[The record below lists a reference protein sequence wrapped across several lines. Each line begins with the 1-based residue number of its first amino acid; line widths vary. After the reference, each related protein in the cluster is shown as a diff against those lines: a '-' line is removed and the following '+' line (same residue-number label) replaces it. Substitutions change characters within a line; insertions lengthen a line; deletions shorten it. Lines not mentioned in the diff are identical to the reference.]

1 MSFDPE
7 VKVGQ
12 IRVFA
17 DAKEPLVALILES
30 RGLAGFRIV
39 PVSPYRVPANDRE
52 IVVGER
58 VFQLWNVCTLPRG
71 FVERSWIADTL
82 AAEDVGRIC
91 QAIAEKGSLPAKLG
105 EYERRHLVSNAV
117 FLRHSAE
124 CRKAPVALWRSYGG
138 WSIAAAVVIG
148 LGVAWMLMRDDAE
161 PVGTPQVI
169 TVRMERPQRYPELVE
184 NEKEPPEPPV
194 PVPEVEVKVS
204 PLEPPQVAK
213 VEPAPDVREAPRVE
227 KLAAAKAKARLKP
240 LAQNAVVAGR
250 KDAGA
255 REPEVVRTLEWLK
268 KTQKSDGSWGEKPLK
283 DTALAVLALM
293 AHGETADSATYG
305 KTLVNGVRFLAEAK
319 LDGHKRGEVQI
330 VACALCGASAA
341 VRNPNVRTAAERA
354 LATIGDN
361 RSVEAGRD
369 WRGLLVDLATP
380 VASSTSR
387 AINVAVGRSEKD
399 EVADAC
405 VLVLRL
411 LSLSTASRTKL

>member
-1 MSFDPE
+1 MSFEPE

-52 IVVGER
+52 TVVGER
-58 VFQLWNVCTLPRG
+58 VFQLWNVCTMPKG
-71 FVERSWIADTL
+71 FVERSWVADAL
-82 AAEDVGRIC
+82 AAEAVGRIR

-105 EYERRHLVSNAV
+105 EYERRHLVSNAT
-117 FLRHSAE
+117 FLRHSVE
-124 CRKAPVALWRSYGG
+124 CRKAPVAVWRSYGG

-148 LGVAWMLMRDDAE
+148 LGVAWLLMQEDVE
-161 PVGTPQVI
+161 PEGAPQVI

-194 PVPEVEVKVS
+194 PVPEVEG
-204 PLEPPQVAK
+204 PRIEAPRIAK
-213 VEPAPDVREAPRVE
+213 VEPAPDVRKAPE
-227 KLAAAKAKARLKP
+227 IGKMAPAAEARLKP
-240 LAQNAVVAGR
+240 LRSDAVVAGKR
-250 KDAGA
+250 NAGA

-268 KTQKSDGSWGEKPLK
+268 KTQQGDGSWGEKPLK

-293 AHGETADSATYG
+293 AHGETADSAAYG
-305 KTLVNGVRFLAEAK
+305 KTLVGGVRFLAEAK
-319 LDGHKRGEVQI
+319 LDGQGRGEVQI

-354 LATIGDN
+354 LAAIGDN

-380 VASSTSR
+380 VAPSTSR
-387 AINVAVGRSEKD
+387 ATNVAAGTSEKD

-411 LSLSTASRTKL
+411 LSE

>member
-1 MSFDPE
+1 MSFDRE

-52 IVVGER
+52 AVVGER
-58 VFQLWNVCTLPRG
+58 VFQLWNVCTMPRG

-82 AAEDVGRIC
+82 AAEDVGRVR

-105 EYERRHLVSNAV
+105 EYERRHLVSNAT

-124 CRKAPVALWRSYGG
+124 CRKAPVAVWRSYGG

-148 LGVAWMLMRDDAE
+148 LGVAWMLIRDDAE
-161 PVGTPQVI
+161 PVGSPQVI

-194 PVPEVEVKVS
+194 PLPEVEG
-204 PLEPPQVAK
+204 PRPELPRIAK
-213 VEPAPDVREAPRVE
+213 VEPAPEVRKAPE
-227 KLAAAKAKARLKP
+227 IGKMALAAEARLRP
-240 LAQNAVVAGR
+240 LRSDAVVAGKR
-250 KDAGA
+250 NAGV

-268 KTQKSDGSWGEKPLK
+268 KTQKGDGSWGEKPLK

-293 AHGETADSATYG
+293 AHGETADSTTYG
-305 KTLVNGVRFLAEAK
+305 KTLVEGVRFLAEAK

-354 LATIGDN
+354 LASIGDN

-380 VASSTSR
+380 VVSSTSR
-387 AINVAVGRSEKD
+387 ATNVAVGRPEKD

-405 VLVLRL
+405 VLVLQL
-411 LSLSTASRTKL
+411 LD

>member
-7 VKVGQ
+7 VKVGEVR
-12 IRVFA
+12 IFA
-17 DAKEPLVALILES
+17 DTKEPLVALVLES
-30 RGLAGFRIV
+30 RGPMGCRIV

-52 IVVGER
+52 IVIGER
-58 VFQLWNVCTLPRG
+58 VFQLWNVCTAPKN
-71 FVERSWIADTL
+71 FVERSWVADTL
-82 AAEDVGRIC
+82 SAEEVGLIC
-91 QAIAEKGSLPAKLG
+91 EAIAEKGSLPAKLG
-105 EYERRHLVSNAV
+105 EYERRHLVPVDDFRRHIAICRRESSV
-117 FLRHSAE
+117 LR
-124 CRKAPVALWRSYGG
+124 WRSYGG

-148 LGVAWMLMRDDAE
+148 LGVAWMLTREDVE
-161 PVGTPQVI
+161 PVGAPQVI

-184 NEKEPPEPPV
+184 NEKEPPEPSV
-194 PVPEVEVKVS
+194 PLPEVEVS

-213 VEPAPDVREAPRVE
+213 VEPAPDIREAPRVE
-227 KLAAAKAKARLKP
+227 KLATAKAKARLKP
-240 LAQNAVVAGR
+240 LARNAVVAGR

-268 KTQKSDGSWGEKPLK
+268 KTQKGDGSWGEKPLK

-293 AHGETADSATYG
+293 AHGETADSAAYG
-305 KTLVNGVRFLAEAK
+305 KTLVEGVRFLAEAR
-319 LDGHKRGEVQI
+319 LDEHKRGEVQI

-354 LATIGDN
+354 LKSIGDN

-380 VASSTSR
+380 VGSSTSR
-387 AINVAVGRSEKD
+387 ATNVAAGTPEKD

-405 VLVLRL
+405 VLVLQL
-411 LSLSTASRTKL
+411 LD

>member
-1 MSFDPE
+1 MSFDAE
-7 VKVGQ
+7 IKAGQ
-12 IRVFA
+12 IRIFA

-58 VFQLWNVCTLPRG
+58 VFQLWNVCTAPKG
-71 FVERSWIADTL
+71 FVERSWVVDALSEADIAIVR
-82 AAEDVGRIC
+82 E
-91 QAIAEKGSLPAKLG
+91 AIAKKGSLTVKLG
-105 EYERRHLVSNAV
+105 EYERRHLVTAGDFRRHIAICRRKSSI
-117 FLRHSAE
+117 LR
-124 CRKAPVALWRSYGG
+124 WRSYGG
-138 WSIAAAVVIG
+138 WLIAAAVVIG
-148 LGVAWMLMRDDAE
+148 LGVAWMLTRDE
-161 PVGTPQVI
+161 VGPVGAPRVI

-184 NEKEPPEPPV
+184 NEKEPPGPPV
-194 PVPEVEVKVS
+194 PVPEVEG
-204 PLEPPQVAK
+204 PRIEAPRIAK
-213 VEPAPDVREAPRVE
+213 VEPAPDIRKTPEIGRMAP
-227 KLAAAKAKARLKP
+227 AAEARLRP
-240 LAQNAVVAGR
+240 LRSDAVVAGR

-255 REPEVVRTLEWLK
+255 REPEVMRTLDWLK
-268 KTQKSDGSWGEKPLK
+268 STQKLDGSWGEKPLK

-293 AHGETADSATYG
+293 AHGETADSAAYG
-305 KTLVNGVRFLAEAK
+305 KTLVEGVRFLAEAK
-319 LDGHKRGEVQI
+319 LDGLGRGEVQI

-354 LATIGDN
+354 LVTIGDN

-380 VASSTSR
+380 VAPSTSR
-387 AINVAVGRSEKD
+387 ATNVAAGTSEKD

-411 LSLSTASRTKL
+411 LE

>member
-7 VKVGQ
+7 VRVGEV
-12 IRVFA
+12 RVFA
-17 DAKEPLVALILES
+17 DTKEPLVALILES

-52 IVVGER
+52 IVIGER
-58 VFQLWNVCTLPRG
+58 VFQLWNICTVPKD
-71 FVERSWIADTL
+71 FAARSWIADTL
-82 AAEDVGRIC
+82 SAVEVGQIRE
-91 QAIAEKGSLPAKLG
+91 AVAEKGSLPAKIG
-105 EYERRHLVSNAV
+105 EYERRHLVPVAA

-124 CRKAPVALWRSYGG
+124 CRKEPVAFWRSYGG

-148 LGVAWMLMRDDAE
+148 LGVTWMLTRDE
-161 PVGTPQVI
+161 VGPVGPPQVI
-169 TVRMERPQRYPELVE
+169 TVQMERPQTYPELVE

-194 PVPEVEVKVS
+194 PVPEVEG
-204 PLEPPQVAK
+204 PRIEAPQIAK
-213 VEPAPDVREAPRVE
+213 VEPAPEVRKAPE
-227 KLAAAKAKARLKP
+227 IGKMALAAEARLKP
-240 LAQNAVVAGR
+240 IRSDAVVAGR
-250 KDAGA
+250 KDAGE

-268 KTQKSDGSWGEKPLK
+268 KTQKDDGSWGEKPLK

-293 AHGETADSATYG
+293 AHGETADSAAYG
-305 KTLVNGVRFLAEAK
+305 KTLVEGVRFLAEAK
-319 LDGHKRGEVQI
+319 LDGYKRGEVQI

-380 VASSTSR
+380 VAPSTSR
-387 AINVAVGRSEKD
+387 ATNVAAGTSEKD
-399 EVADAC
+399 DVADAC

-411 LSLSTASRTKL
+411 LAE